1 MTEID
6 TLATSTFAVHR
17 GAWERTCPTLT
28 ADLAAMVAPP
38 ITVSA
43 FPVTSAPAATRARVK
58 EARMRQNLP
67 FGTA

>member
-43 FPVTSAPAATRARVK
+43 FPVTSPTTARALVK
-58 EARMRQNLP
+58 EARMRQNMP
-67 FGTA
+67 IGTA